1 MIKVNKLLATLL
13 ISMMVS
19 SVNAA
24 KIEVMPTVGK
34 AFKASQ
40 DRMEDTEILYGV
52 RGTVFLN
59 DEIAVQT
66 SLETSN
72 DNAVGTSIQKA
83 NGAKTDLERVS
94 ANIIYEKNTG
104 KRIRPYAMVG
114 VGNESTHGLV
124 APAGNDG
131 SQGFVNLGAGLKFGI
146 TKKVDL
152 VTEARWIRKLSNDDD
167 DIIAT
172 IGLGVNTGSSAKSA
186 DQIPSVQATSDVQN
200 AINLAE
206 FRKISEKKK
215 VQTQVVESV
224 VTTVEPMVIEEDI
237 PTNAIILDED
247 ATQEATFIEDY
258 TVEPSATSA
267 SDGYYV
273 QMAALFEGTGEG
285 LTDRLESKDYP
296 YVLHNVE
303 KRGREATLVLVGPYE
318 SRVEAAVAIKY
329 LKRLKSDAF
338 IYHMN

>member
-1 MIKVNKLLATLL
+1 MLVALLACCITTT
-13 ISMMVS
+13 VYA
-19 SVNAA
+19 V
-24 KIEVMPTVGK
+24 KIEIMPTVGK

-59 DEIAVQT
+59 DEIAVQA

-124 APAGNDG
+124 APKGNDG

-152 VTEARWIRKLSNDDD
+152 VTEARWIRKLSNNDD

-172 IGLGVNTGSSAKSA
+172 VGLGVNTGSSAKAASA
-186 DQIPSVQATSDVQN
+186 IPSVTATSDVQN

-206 FRKISEKKK
+206 FRKISEQKK

-224 VTTVEPMVIEEDI
+224 VSTIEPVVMMEEAI
-237 PTNAIILDED
+237 PADAIILDED
-247 ATQEATFIEDY
+247 ATIDTAEAVVYEEDAV
-258 TVEPSATSA
+258 VEQVA
-267 SDGYYV
+267 SDSGYYI
-273 QMAALFEGTGEG
+273 QMAALFEGTGEA
-285 LTDRLESKDYP
+285 LTNRLESKDYP